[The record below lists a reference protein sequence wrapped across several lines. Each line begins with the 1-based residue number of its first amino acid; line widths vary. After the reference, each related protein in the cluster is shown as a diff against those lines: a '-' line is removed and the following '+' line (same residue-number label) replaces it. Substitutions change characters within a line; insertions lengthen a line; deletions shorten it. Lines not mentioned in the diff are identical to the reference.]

1 MQPDE
6 YPLEITVSEAKRL
19 LESTDAPATLI
30 DVREPWETQL
40 CRLDRALLIPMQ
52 QIPES
57 LCTLSSDR
65 RLLIMC
71 HHGGRS
77 LSVTKY
83 LRAQGRLAA
92 SNIAGGI
99 DAWSDQIDPTVLR
112 Y

>member
-1 MQPDE
+1 MPTDDF
-6 YPLEITVSEAKRL
+6 PLEITVSEAKRL
-19 LESTDAPATLI
+19 LQAPGASTTLI

-40 CRLDRALLIPMQ
+40 CRLESALLIPMQ
-52 QIPES
+52 QIPEH
-57 LCTLSSDR
+57 LDTLPTDR

-83 LRAQGRLAA
+83 LRTQGRLAV
-92 SNIAGGI
+92 SNVAGGI
-99 DAWSDQIDPTVLR
+99 DAWSEQIDPSVLR